1 MQEVAAGGYAVAAPT
16 VQSQQC
22 AIICGECQNRVK
34 YGITEIMAN
43 RQNQPENEIEESHR
57 R

>member
-1 MQEVAAGGYAVAAPT
+1 MQEVAAGGYAAAAPT